1 MPALHLKDTNQL
13 LAQIDDADLAHMV
26 AVMEEESSTDR
37 DYFIDLSTVS
47 LLQTAG
53 ASENL
58 TSVLRAAIGATDGID
73 VIWR

>member
-1 MPALHLKDTNQL
+1 MPALHLKDTNKL

-47 LLQTAG
+47 LLQAAG

-58 TSVLRAAIGATDGID
+58 TSVLRSAIGATDGID